1 MTRVWIAAT
10 LGLFV
15 LVYPVQPRAAGDAY
29 QLDAA
34 RSRVTIAVG
43 KSGAFSFLGHTH
55 EVSGPIER
63 ASLDIDADDLS
74 HSHVSIVIATASLKV
89 SGVDEPPADRP
100 KVQATM
106 ESDEVLGVARFPRMT
121 FESTSIAANRPAA
134 TAFDV
139 VVAGPLTIRDVT
151 RPVSVTVHVELAERS
166 LTAHGRFS
174 VKQTEFGIKPV
185 SVGGAVAV
193 KDRLDIAFTIAAQ
206 R

>member
-15 LVYPVQPRAAGDAY
+15 IMHPVEPRAAGNAY
-29 QLDAA
+29 QLDVAK
-34 RSRVTIAVG
+34 SRVTIAVG
-43 KSGAFSFLGHTH
+43 KSGAFSFLGHKH
-55 EVSGPIER
+55 EVSGPIES
-63 ASLDIDADDLS
+63 ASLDIDPDDLS
-74 HSHVSIVIATASLKV
+74 RSHISIAIATASLKV

-106 ESDEVLGVARFPRMT
+106 ESDQVLDVARFPRIT

-139 VVAGPLTIRDVT
+139 VVAGPLTVRDVT
-151 RPVSVTVHVELAERS
+151 RPISVTVHVELAERS
-166 LTAHGRFS
+166 LTANGRLS
-174 VKQTEFGIKPV
+174 VKQTEFGIKPI